1 MNSLYRLDIRKNIHA
16 KKYII
21 AINNK
26 NCDKNFINIISNY
39 INRIIVRRVD

>member
-26 NCDKNFINIISNY
+26 NDKNFINIISNY